1 MRRSG
6 VDTGLDRLICLRISQ
21 GTNRPNIIITFIEQW
36 NVMENNYNQL
46 MSKAVESI
54 NKIHRYRVVRT

>member
-1 MRRSG
+1 
-6 VDTGLDRLICLRISQ
+6 LDRLICLRVSQ

-36 NVMENNYNQL
+36 NVMENNYSQL

-54 NKIHRYRVVRT
+54 NKIHKY